1 MLEVLVIHIP
11 ANASQ
16 ATQIVPLPVHAQNLD
31 VASRHIPSGVYTTF
45 RTYKKFFVLHLH
57 DHFERLEESAKLT
70 GHLITINSVRIRM
83 ELNKALMKYP
93 SDEVRVRI
101 SVDLTANPGDV
112 YLAIEE
118 LQLPSLEEYRLGV
131 AAMTQVMHRENPE
144 AKVTSFISEATQ
156 ARRLS
161 TGEKINEILMIS
173 DEGTVLEGLSSNF
186 FGVQGDVVF
195 TAGDGILP
203 GITRKMVIEVAENTE
218 IPVVY
223 KNIKLTDI
231 NKLDEAFITGAS
243 RAILPV
249 TQINNQ
255 PVGSGQVGTVTRRLQ
270 IAFQKNLDAAVE
282 KI

>member
-1 MLEVLVIHIP
+1 MPEVFVIQIP

-16 ATQIVPLPVHAQNLD
+16 IAQKISLPVHAHSLD
-31 VASRHIPSGVYTTF
+31 EASRQIPSGVYTTF
-45 RTYKKFFVLHLH
+45 RTYQKFYVLHLR

-70 GHLITINSVRIRM
+70 GHPVTIDTVRIRM
-83 ELNKALMKYP
+83 ELNKALTKYP
-93 SDEVRVRI
+93 SDEVRMRL

-118 LQLPSLEEYRLGV
+118 LQIPTLEEYSLGV
-131 AAMTQVMHRENPE
+131 AATTQVMHRENPE

-156 ARRLS
+156 ARRNS
-161 TGEKINEILMIS
+161 PGVKINEILMVS
-173 DEGTVLEGLSSNF
+173 DDGVILEGLSSNF
-186 FGVQGDVVF
+186 FGVQGETIF

-203 GITRKMVIEVAENTE
+203 GITRKMVVDVAD
-218 IPVVY
+218 
-223 KNIKLTDI
+223 LTGFQMVFTGVHLKDLK
-231 NKLDEAFITGAS
+231 KLDEAFITSAS

-249 TQINNQ
+249 TQIDGK
-255 PVGSGQVGTVTRRLQ
+255 PVGSGLVGDVTRRLQ